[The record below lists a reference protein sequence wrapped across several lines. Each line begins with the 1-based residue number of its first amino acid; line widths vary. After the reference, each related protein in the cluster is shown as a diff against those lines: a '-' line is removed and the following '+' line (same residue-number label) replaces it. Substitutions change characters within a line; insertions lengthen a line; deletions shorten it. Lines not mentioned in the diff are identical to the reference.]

1 MSSLWQKTLMYL
13 GLVDEE
19 QLDEEIE
26 ARPPA
31 ATRST
36 RPPTNRQPTRS
47 QSLGRDTVAGRRVEP
62 PTGVGSRPVVV
73 AADQSGLSAPSGSVR
88 PVRPTE
94 VQSDVVRVTDFG
106 DAKVLADRI
115 RERTPV
121 VLDLRSTDPDMVRR
135 IIDFAS
141 GLTYAL
147 DGTMAKT
154 ADGVVLVLPPRVTL
168 GQDEQRRLQ
177 GQGLYELPESV
188 S

>member
-1 MSSLWQKTLMYL
+1 MVVSGEGGGQ
-13 GLVDEE
+13 
-19 QLDEEIE
+19 
-26 ARPPA
+26 
-31 ATRST
+31 
-36 RPPTNRQPTRS
+36 
-47 QSLGRDTVAGRRVEP
+47 DT
-62 PTGVGSRPVVV
+62 
-73 AADQSGLSAPSGSVR
+73 PSGSVR
-88 PVRPTE
+88 PVRATE

-154 ADGVVLVLPPRVTL
+154 TDGVVLVLPPRVAL
-168 GQDEQRRLQ
+168 GQEEQRRLE
-177 GQGLYELPESV
+177 GQGLYELPESA

>member
-19 QLDEEIE
+19 QLDEEVE
-26 ARPPA
+26 PRPPA
-31 ATRST
+31 AARST
-36 RPPTNRQPTRS
+36 RPTSTRPVTRVHGA
-47 QSLGRDTVAGRRVEP
+47 GRDTVAGRRVEP
-62 PTGVGSRPVVV
+62 PRGAGSRPVVV
-73 AADQSGLSAPSGSVR
+73 PADRQDASSGSVR

-154 ADGVVLVLPPRVTL
+154 TDGVVLVLPPRVAL
-168 GQDEQRRLQ
+168 GQEEQRRLE
-177 GQGLYELPESV
+177 GQGLYELPESA

>member
-1 MSSLWQKTLMYL
+1 
-13 GLVDEE
+13 
-19 QLDEEIE
+19 
-26 ARPPA
+26 
-31 ATRST
+31 
-36 RPPTNRQPTRS
+36 
-47 QSLGRDTVAGRRVEP
+47 
-62 PTGVGSRPVVV
+62 
-73 AADQSGLSAPSGSVR
+73 
-88 PVRPTE
+88 

-154 ADGVVLVLPPRVTL
+154 TDGVVLVLPPRVAL
-168 GQDEQRRLQ
+168 GQEEQRRLE
-177 GQGLYELPESV
+177 GQGLYELPESA

>member
-19 QLDEEIE
+19 QLDEEVE
-26 ARPPA
+26 SRPSA

-36 RPPTNRQPTRS
+36 RPPTTRQNTKGQPS
-47 QSLGRDTVAGRRVEP
+47 NRDTVAGRRVEP
-62 PTGVGSRPVVV
+62 PVGAGSRPVVV
-73 AADQSGLSAPSGSVR
+73 SGEGGHDAPSGSVR
-88 PVRPTE
+88 PVRPTD

-154 ADGVVLVLPPRVTL
+154 TDGVVLVLPPRVTL
-168 GQDEQRRLQ
+168 GQEEQRRLE
-177 GQGLYELPESV
+177 GQGLYELPESA

>member
-26 ARPPA
+26 ARPPS

-36 RPPTNRQPTRS
+36 RPPTTRQNTRT
-47 QSLGRDTVAGRRVEP
+47 QSPGRDSVAGRRVEP
-62 PTGVGSRPVVV
+62 PMGVGWTGGGRFL
-73 AADQSGLSAPSGSVR
+73 DQSGLSAPSGSVR

-121 VLDLRSTDPDMVRR
+121 VLDLRSHRP
-135 IIDFAS
+135 
-141 GLTYAL
+141 
-147 DGTMAKT
+147 
-154 ADGVVLVLPPRVTL
+154 
-168 GQDEQRRLQ
+168 
-177 GQGLYELPESV
+177 
-188 S
+188 